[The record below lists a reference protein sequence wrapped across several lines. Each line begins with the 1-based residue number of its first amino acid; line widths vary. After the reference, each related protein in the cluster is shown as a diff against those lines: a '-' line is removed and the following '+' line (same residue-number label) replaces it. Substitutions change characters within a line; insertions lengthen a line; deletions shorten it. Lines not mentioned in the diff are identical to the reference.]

1 MIPGTDVSFAEAGA
15 AYKWTRDFVSTPF
28 EALPSFTNPV
38 SEGLDA
44 GLDEFVKGALDFLGL
59 MDMLEE
65 VTGELETLTNAAQ
78 EWQAQAKAM
87 QEVANELRSGG
98 SALSGQWEGA
108 ASAAFGGH
116 MGKVVEAVEATAADM
131 NETAKIISQA
141 AEACE
146 LAENLVIGL
155 IREAIEVLI
164 ATMAAMILVDIITL
178 GAATVVNALVVEA
191 EVSVYVLRIASV
203 SRKLATTL
211 GKLMDAVRKIQTAG
225 KSFKNIREGL
235 KAAKAVR
242 KIGGAGNRFGTARD
256 LITNPNIGTLGEF
269 ATAQAVKAGFGAVK
283 GGIATGVG
291 LGIGAGDFGGV
302 LTDTAKDDAAID
314 AATGALDGGEHAKPY
329 RVPQTRVEEAF
340 G

>member
-1 MIPGTDVSFAEAGA
+1 VIPGTDVSFGEAGA
-15 AYKWTRDFVSTPF
+15 AYKWTRDFVNTPF

-87 QEVANELRSGG
+87 QEVANALREGG
-98 SALSGQWEGA
+98 TTLAGQWEGQ
-108 ASAAFGGH
+108 ASDAFGTH
-116 MGKVVEAVEATAADM
+116 MGTVVEAIESTAADM
-131 NETAKIISQA
+131 NEVAQIISQA
-141 AEACE
+141 AAACE

-191 EVSVYVLRIASV
+191 EVSVYVMRIASV
-203 SRKLATTL
+203 SRKLATAL
-211 GKLMDAVRKIQTAG
+211 GKLMDAVRKIQTTG
-225 KSFKNIREGL
+225 KSFKNIKEGL
-235 KAAKAVR
+235 QAAKAVR
-242 KIGGAGNRFGTARD
+242 KIGGVGNRFGTTKD
-256 LITNPNIGTLGEF
+256 LLTNPNLGTLGEF
-269 ATAQAVKAGFGAVK
+269 ATARGVKTVFGAVK

-291 LGIGAGDFGGV
+291 IGIGAGDFGGAF
-302 LTDTAKDDAAID
+302 TDAAKDDAAVD
-314 AATGALDGGEHAKPY
+314 AATGALDGGRHAQPY